1 MLFLIMHKIL
11 GMLTLIELGYFCG
24 LALLQGK
31 DMATG
36 GFSKLLGDVDA
47 QESVANSTQMDFD
60 TDLEELSKRKQVD
73 YSSAM
78 STQSRSPKKKKR
90 SCATVKE
97 DTIYKDLSS
106 QIGKVAVALKKIYQ
120 NQLNMSYDGKRV

>member
-11 GMLTLIELGYFCG
+11 GMLTLIELRYFCG

-47 QESVANSTQMDFD
+47 QEPMANSTQMDLD

-78 STQSRSPKKKKR
+78 STQSRSPKKKKELCYCEGR
-90 SCATVKE
+90 
-97 DTIYKDLSS
+97 YHL
-106 QIGKVAVALKKIYQ
+106 
-120 NQLNMSYDGKRV
+120 

>member
-24 LALLQGK
+24 LALLQSK

-47 QESVANSTQMDFD
+47 QESMANSTQMDFA

>member
-11 GMLTLIELGYFCG
+11 GMLTLIELRYFCG

-47 QESVANSTQMDFD
+47 QESMANSTQMDLD

-78 STQSRSPKKKKR
+78 STQSRSPKKKR

>member
-47 QESVANSTQMDFD
+47 QESMANSTQMDFD

>member
-11 GMLTLIELGYFCG
+11 GMLTLIELRYFCG

-47 QESVANSTQMDFD
+47 QESMANSTQMDFD